1 MTYCPASASP
11 NPPTE
16 AKNPPAY
23 VTNIDDPLADQHL
36 SYPSNVFWD
45 TARGDTVV
53 DEQTSPPSPPPP
65 LPTGS
70 CAQLCHSP
78 SHSSPPSPRPLPVG
92 VTPSPTQ
99 LRRLLPPSFSH
110 PLATANTGRPPLDSS
125 FPLTEALLASRSP
138 NSSPYG
144 APKHPPGEDTLATM
158 GFPTEDAQDTA
169 TSVIFSELA
178 MAGTVGRAGWQ
189 SWDFRG

>member
-1 MTYCPASASP
+1 MTYCPAPASP

-23 VTNIDDPLADQHL
+23 VANIDDPLADQHL

-53 DEQTSPPSPPPP
+53 YEQISPPSPPPP

-78 SHSSPPSPRPLPVG
+78 SHSSPPS
-92 VTPSPTQ
+92 S
-99 LRRLLPPSFSH
+99 
-110 PLATANTGRPPLDSS
+110 
-125 FPLTEALLASRSP
+125 
-138 NSSPYG
+138 
-144 APKHPPGEDTLATM
+144 
-158 GFPTEDAQDTA
+158 
-169 TSVIFSELA
+169 
-178 MAGTVGRAGWQ
+178 
-189 SWDFRG
+189 